1 MDPLARLDRLPL
13 GRPHLRLLF
22 LLGLGWALDAMDVGL
37 ISFTLPALAREF
49 GLGPKEAGLLGSA
62 GLLGMLFGAAF
73 GGRLADRLGR
83 KAAVGY
89 SLFLAGVG
97 SLLTALAPSLPWVF
111 LFRLLT
117 GLGLG
122 AELPVAASLMGE
134 WSPKAH
140 RGRMV
145 VVLEAFWAVGWLLA
159 ALMGYLLVPAFGWRA
174 AFLAGALP
182 ALYAAYLRLSLPE
195 SPRWLVARGRVGEAE
210 ALVAS
215 WERAFPGPLPEPRPE
230 PAPRP
235 LPYGALFRPPLLRR
249 TLFLALAWF
258 ALNAGY
264 YGAFIWLPSL
274 LVAQGYTLVRS
285 LEYVLLITLA
295 QVPGYLAAA
304 FLVER
309 WGRRPVLVG
318 FLGLSALFA
327 YLLSRAASPGE
338 VVLFGALLSFFNLGA
353 WGAVYAYTPD
363 SSPPPLGEAGRVSW
377 RRWAGWGGSSPPTPP
392 GPSFPFGARAG
403 SWPSTGGFFSSP
415 GSSPSPW
422 GWRPGGGSWRTCEA
436 TCAGGTGVFWR
447 LGRWKEE
454 RT

>member
-1 MDPLARLDRLPL
+1 MDPIARLERLPL
-13 GRPHLRLLF
+13 GRPHFRLLW

-49 GLGPKEAGLLGSA
+49 GLGPKEAGLLGSV
-62 GLLGMLFGAAF
+62 GLLGMLLGAAF
-73 GGRLADRLGR
+73 GGRLADRFGR
-83 KAAVGY
+83 RAVVGY

-97 SLLTALAPSLPWVF
+97 SLLTALVPGLSWVF
-111 LFRLLT
+111 LFRFLT

-134 WSPKAH
+134 FSPKAH

-145 VVLEAFWAVGWLLA
+145 VLLEAFWALGWLMA
-159 ALMGYLLVPAFGWRA
+159 ALLGYLLVPSLGWRA

-195 SPRWLVARGRVGEAE
+195 SPRWLLAQGRKEEAE
-210 ALVAS
+210 ALVAA
-215 WERAFPGPLPEPRPE
+215 WERAFSGPLPEPVPS
-230 PAPRP
+230 PLPRP
-235 LPYGALFRPPLLRR
+235 LPYVALFRPPLLRR

-274 LVAQGYTLVRS
+274 LVAQGYGLVRS

-295 QVPGYLAAA
+295 QIPGYLTAA

-318 FLGLSALFA
+318 FLTLSALFA
-327 YLLSRAASPGE
+327 YLLSRAEDPSQ
-338 VVLFGALLSFFNLGA
+338 VLLFGSLLSFFNLGA
-353 WGAVYAYTPD
+353 WGAIYAYTPELFPT
-363 SSPPPLGEAGRVSW
+363 SLRGSGAGFAAAVGRV
-377 RRWAGWGGSSPPTPP
+377 GGILAPYAT
-392 GPSFPFGARAG
+392 GALFPALG
-403 SWPSTGGFFSSP
+403 
-415 GSSPSPW
+415 
-422 GWRPGGGSWRTCEA
+422 PGGVLALHGGLLLL
-436 TCAGGTGVFWR
+436 AGFMAYSVGLETR
-447 LGRWKEE
+447 GRGLEG
-454 RT
+454 

>member
-1 MDPLARLDRLPL
+1 MDALARLERLPL
-13 GRPHLRLLF
+13 GRPHYRLLL
-22 LLGLGWALDAMDVGL
+22 LLGFGWALDAMDVGL
-37 ISFTLPALAREF
+37 ISFTLPALSRDF
-49 GLGPKEAGLLGSA
+49 GLDPVGAGLLGSV
-62 GLLGMLFGAAF
+62 GLLGMLFGALL
-73 GGRLADRLGR
+73 GGRLADRFGR
-83 KAAVGY
+83 KAVVGY
-89 SLFLAGVG
+89 SLFLAGLG
-97 SLLTALAPSLPWVF
+97 SLLTALAPSLSWVF
-111 LFRLLT
+111 FFRFLT

-134 WSPKAH
+134 FSPKAH

-145 VVLEAFWAVGWLLA
+145 VLLEAFWAVGWLLA
-159 ALMGYLLVPAFGWRA
+159 ALVGYLLVPSLGWRA

-195 SPRWLVARGRVGEAE
+195 SPRWLVARGRAAEAE

-295 QVPGYLAAA
+295 QVPGYLVAA

-327 YLLSRAASPGE
+327 WLLSQAASPGE
-338 VVLFGALLSFFNLGA
+338 VLLFGALLAFFNLGA
-353 WGAVYAYTPD
+353 WGAIYAYTPELFPTALRG
-363 SSPPPLGEAGRVSW
+363 SGAGFVAAVGRVGGIL
-377 RRWAGWGGSSPPTPP
+377 APYATGALLPLWG
-392 GPSFPFGARAG
+392 
-403 SWPSTGGFFSSP
+403 
-415 GSSPSPW
+415 
-422 GWRPGGGSWRTCEA
+422 PGGVLA
-436 TCAGGTGVFWR
+436 LHGGLLLLAGVFAFAVGVETR
-447 LGRWKEE
+447 GKPLEE
-454 RT
+454 A

>member
-134 WSPKAH
+134 RSPKAH

-215 WERAFPGPLPEPRPE
+215 WERAFPGPLPEPLPE

-258 ALNAGY
+258 ALNAGC
-264 YGAFIWLPSL
+264 YGAFIWLPF
-274 LVAQGYTLVRS
+274 VAQGYTLVRS

-309 WGRRPVLVG
+309 WGRWPVLVG

-353 WGAVYAYTPD
+353 WGAVYAYL
-363 SSPPPLGEAGRVSW
+363 SLIHISE
-377 RRWAGWGGSSPPTPP
+377 PT
-392 GPSFPFGARAG
+392 
-403 SWPSTGGFFSSP
+403 
-415 GSSPSPW
+415 
-422 GWRPGGGSWRTCEA
+422 RPY
-436 TCAGGTGVFWR
+436 
-447 LGRWKEE
+447 
-454 RT
+454 

>member
-353 WGAVYAYTPD
+353 WGAVYAYTPELFPTALRG
-363 SSPPPLGEAGRVSW
+363 SGAGLVAAVGRVGGIL
-377 RRWAGWGGSSPPTPP
+377 APYATGALLPLWG
-392 GPSFPFGARAG
+392 
-403 SWPSTGGFFSSP
+403 
-415 GSSPSPW
+415 
-422 GWRPGGGSWRTCEA
+422 PGGVLA
-436 TCAGGTGVFWR
+436 LHGGLLLLAGVFAFAVGVETRGR
-447 LGRWKEE
+447 LLEDL
-454 RT
+454 